1 MALSPQ
7 VSEHLNDAMS
17 SIRSALWHGSKNE
30 RPSTI
35 TQIAKVLNE
44 IDIITKHD
52 DALDS
57 IDNIMKDMKDIYDR
71 GEED

>member
-7 VSEHLNDAMS
+7 VTDHLNDAIS
-17 SIRSALWHGSKNE
+17 SIRSALWHASKNE

-35 TQIAKVLNE
+35 THIAKILAD
-44 IDIITKHD
+44 IDVISAHD

-57 IDNIMKDMKDIYDR
+57 IDSILQDLKDKD
-71 GEED
+71 GNE